1 MRFIQAG
8 HGEVGKAIAEIFGK
22 HHEVMIEDPKNGSW
36 KADATLRYDGLLVCF
51 PYSAFFKTEVTGYI
65 KRFAPEV
72 VIIFSTVP
80 VGTTKIIKEL
90 FPHIEFAHFPVEG
103 KHPDIANDVANY
115 KNVLGPA
122 GKADKIIDIISLLF
136 YPCTIL
142 ENSDQS
148 EFLKLRSLAYYAIN
162 IEFARASAAWAK
174 EVGIDYEMLKVY
186 DMEYN
191 EFNVE
196 MNRPHF
202 TRYVL
207 DPPVGPIGGHCVLAG
222 VRHLLKAFPDD
233 KILDLIDDINIGLE
247 AER

>member
-1 MRFIQAG
+1 
-8 HGEVGKAIAEIFGK
+8 
-22 HHEVMIEDPKNGSW
+22 MIEDPKESSW
-36 KADATLRYDGLLVCF
+36 KADATLQYDGLLVCF
-51 PYSAFFKTEVTGYI
+51 PHSAFFNMEVMGYI
-65 KRFAPEV
+65 EKYSPDV

-80 VGTTKIIKEL
+80 VGTTKFLAACSSSFDRKKSRRIK
-90 FPHIEFAHFPVEG
+90 EFAHFPVEG